1 MPTTTVLSRV
11 KTDFFAILVPG
22 FFIFGVIVSFFL
34 AFTHKNP
41 KISILE
47 RIKPLFITLK
57 EYWPL
62 VIILIVIGYL
72 LGNLIRAIRVTTA
85 DKFSKTIFSPLAI
98 TEEKKLI
105 YKSAFPYP
113 NILDDIR
120 EHLFDSKLI
129 ANITLPKEA
138 KPLYSAWN
146 FWKITIGLESP
157 DMFNYIQN
165 LESRVRLFA
174 GMLWAGLLGIIVS
187 LSIFAGCIFNNV
199 ISVVWLEYNIYLFL
213 TSAAL
218 FTMFGMNLRRVRREE
233 ARSVFMG
240 YLALQKKKKE
250 KETTR

>member
-1 MPTTTVLSRV
+1 MPATTVLSRV

-22 FFIFGVIVSFFL
+22 FFIFAVIVSFFL
-34 AFTHKNP
+34 AFTHKDP

-47 RIKPLFITLK
+47 RIKPFFDNLK

-62 VIILIVIGYL
+62 AIFLIVIGYL

-85 DKFSKTIFSPLAI
+85 DKFSKTIFSRLAI
-98 TEEKKLI
+98 TEEKKLF
-105 YKSAFPYP
+105 YKGSFPYP
-113 NILDDIR
+113 IILNEIR
-120 EHLFDSKLI
+120 KHLNDSDLI
-129 ANITLPKEA
+129 ADITLPEEE

-146 FWKITIGLESP
+146 FWKITIGLEFP

-174 GMLWAGLLGIIVS
+174 GMFWAGLVGIIVS
-187 LSIFAGCIFNNV
+187 LSIFGGCIFNNV
-199 ISVVWLEYNIYLFL
+199 IKVVWLKYNLYLFFA
-213 TSAAL
+213 SAAL

-240 YLALQKKKKE
+240 YLALQNKKKVP
-250 KETTR
+250 